1 MGVHTEAQSLVKV
14 DSTILDLVGFN
25 QFSYDWVIP
34 NEIHLPN
41 EF

>member
-1 MGVHTEAQSLVKV
+1 MDVHTEAQSPVKV
-14 DSTILDLVGFN
+14 NSTILDLVGFN
-25 QFSYDWVIP
+25 QFTYNWVIP